1 MPYVTVTLLQSANSI
16 LTTFTGSLQKRAL
29 ANFSATGVKV
39 GPCSHYS
46 SFRRM
51 LGMIPLAACLS
62 MYVVPRS
69 RFANFGRKNETDL
82 PSFWSRWLVFRMGL
96 CLGC

>member
-39 GPCSHYS
+39 GPCRHSLD
-46 SFRRM
+46 F
-51 LGMIPLAACLS
+51 
-62 MYVVPRS
+62 
-69 RFANFGRKNETDL
+69 
-82 PSFWSRWLVFRMGL
+82 
-96 CLGC
+96 